1 MTANK
6 PKNPTMKDVAQQVG
20 VSVQTISAVI
30 NEKPGITPE
39 TRERVFTA
47 IEQIGYRPFSI
58 ARSLR
63 TRRTHTVALIVPDIA
78 NPSFSTIASAA
89 EDVAHASGY
98 SLVNYNTHESP
109 EREANYI
116 RTAAERW
123 VDGVLFVS
131 SGDQIHGLESLQKA
145 GIPCVAID
153 RNPESYSGPSVTL
166 NNVRAGELATN
177 HLIDLG
183 HRRLAHISGPQRL
196 SLARERQAGF
206 QRAIE
211 AHGLPKGLVINSA
224 GWSCADGFSAF
235 QTLLGTKPY
244 PTAVFAA
251 SDRIAIG
258 AMRAANQKGLR
269 IPEDISI
276 VGLDD
281 VELAAYQN
289 PPLTTVQQSFTDLA
303 TLAMQLLLALL
314 NGEQPANTRL
324 VLEPHLVVRASTTS
338 VRTP

>member
-1 MTANK
+1 MTADK
-6 PKNPTMKDVAQQVG
+6 PKNPTMKDVALQVG

-30 NEKPGITPE
+30 NDKPGITTE
-39 TRERVFTA
+39 TRDRVLEA
-47 IEQIGYRPFSI
+47 IEQLGYRPFSI

-63 TRRTHTVALIVPDIA
+63 TRRTHTIALIVPDIA

-98 SLVNYNTHESP
+98 TLVNYNTHESP

-131 SGDQIHGLESLQKA
+131 AHDQIQGLESLQRA

-166 NNVRAGELATN
+166 DNIKAGELATT

-183 HRRLAHISGPQRL
+183 HRCLAHISGPQRL
-196 SLARERQAGF
+196 GLARDRLTGF
-206 QRAIE
+206 NRALE
-211 AHGLPKGLVINSA
+211 SHGLPEGLVINSA
-224 GWSCADGFSAF
+224 GWTCEDGFSAF
-235 QTLLGTKPY
+235 KTLLAAKTC
-244 PTAVFAA
+244 PTGVFAA

-258 AMRAANQKGLR
+258 AMHAASQAGLR
-269 IPEDISI
+269 IPEDLSI

-289 PPLTTVQQSFTDLA
+289 PPLTTVQQSFTELA
-303 TLAMQLLLALL
+303 TTAMQLLLALL
-314 NGEQPANTRL
+314 NGEQPQNTQL
-324 VLEPHLVVRASTTS
+324 VLEPHLVVRKSTTAFRS
-338 VRTP
+338 P